1 MVPSTAWKEGVST
14 DSVGLGTPWSEH
26 RPDKLPTCCPQP
38 RAPAHGLFMQ
48 RWINCIDILII
59 NNNTLITAVA
69 ASLLTRPP
77 LLPCPGMRAVQST
90 APRGRQLTEGLVTE
104 QGHPTV
110 GVQRKCQWRHDW
122 ALLRA
127 CPGGSPR
134 HSLCRPEQR
143 TRDHKDRLHRRPTFS
158 CELRA
163 VRAGPWGDELPE
175 RPGPINSSP
184 PGHEAGAGIFCSP
197 SLRLAI
203 CRMGIVVV
211 SSCGG
216 FRPGWRPPAVRSRHL
231 E

>member
-1 MVPSTAWKEGVST
+1 MRLAYSLKSSPAV
-14 DSVGLGTPWSEH
+14 
-26 RPDKLPTCCPQP
+26 LP
-38 RAPAHGLFMQ
+38 R
-48 RWINCIDILII
+48 DE
-59 NNNTLITAVA
+59 
-69 ASLLTRPP
+69 S
-77 LLPCPGMRAVQST
+77 ST

-104 QGHPTV
+104 QGHPTG
-110 GVQRKCQWRHDW
+110 GVQRKYQWHHDW

-127 CPGGSPR
+127 CPR

-143 TRDHKDRLHRRPTFS
+143 TRGRKDHLHRRPTFS

-163 VRAGPWGDELPE
+163 VRVGPWGDELPE

-216 FRPGWRPPAVRSRHL
+216 FRPGWRPPAG
-231 E
+231 